1 MKNLWSIDLW
11 SVRPAELHSA
21 TERQRTA
28 TIQEDSG
35 QTGRW
40 AQRQDAYVP
49 ISTNSH
55 ERPTN
60 SASHPEVA
68 AATERPLLRG
78 DRHSSHAE
86 VSFESQSAFAR
97 SLTSFGMTEGR
108 KENEILR

>member
-78 DRHSSHAE
+78 DRHSSHAA
-86 VSFESQSAFAR
+86 VSFESQPSLAR
-97 SLTSFGMTEGR
+97 SLTSFGMTAGR
-108 KENEILR
+108 KNEIFR

>member
-1 MKNLWSIDLW
+1 MKNLRSIDLW
-11 SVRPAELHSA
+11 SARPAELHAA

-35 QTGRW
+35 QCGAW
-40 AQRQDAYVP
+40 AQRQGAYVP

-78 DRHSSHAE
+78 DRHSSHAA
-86 VSFESQSAFAR
+86 VSFERQPSLAR
-97 SLTSFGMTEGR
+97 SLTSFGMTAGR
-108 KENEILR
+108 KNEIFR

>member
-68 AATERPLLRG
+68 AATEGPLLRG
-78 DRHSSHAE
+78 HRHSSDVE
-86 VSFESQSAFAR
+86 ISFEGQPTLAR
-97 SLTSFGMTEGR
+97 SLTSFGMTAG
-108 KENEILR
+108 KKNEILC

>member
-40 AQRQDAYVP
+40 AQRQDADVP

-68 AATERPLLRG
+68 AATEGPLLRG
-78 DRHSSHAE
+78 HRHSSDVE
-86 VSFESQSAFAR
+86 ISFEGQPTLAR
-97 SLTSFGMTEGR
+97 SLTSFGMTAG
-108 KENEILR
+108 KKNEILC

>member
-1 MKNLWSIDLW
+1 MKNLWNIDLW

-28 TIQEDSG
+28 TIQKDSG

-40 AQRQDAYVP
+40 AHRQDAYVP
-49 ISTNSH
+49 ISTNSR

-68 AATERPLLRG
+68 AATERPSPTR
-78 DRHSSHAE
+78 RSSLKPRRSVVRESAHARE
-86 VSFESQSAFAR
+86 VPHFVR
-97 SLTSFGMTEGR
+97 DDGR
-108 KENEILR
+108 KEE

>member
-60 SASHPEVA
+60 SASHPEVV
-68 AATERPLLRG
+68 RG
-78 DRHSSHAE
+78 DRETSPTRRSSLKPRRSVVRESALARE
-86 VSFESQSAFAR
+86 VPHFVR
-97 SLTSFGMTEGR
+97 DDGR
-108 KENEILR
+108 KEE

>member
-28 TIQEDSG
+28 TIQEDGG

-60 SASHPEVA
+60 SASHPRSPRRPRDLSYAEIVTQ
-68 AATERPLLRG
+68 ATPQCRTRVSPHSRGPSLRSG
-78 DRHSSHAE
+78 
-86 VSFESQSAFAR
+86 
-97 SLTSFGMTEGR
+97 
-108 KENEILR
+108 

>member
-60 SASHPEVA
+60 TASHPEVA
-68 AATERPLLRG
+68 AVTEGHLLRG

-97 SLTSFGMTEGR
+97 SLTSFGMTAGR
-108 KENEILR
+108 KNEIFR

>member
-35 QTGRW
+35 QTARW
-40 AQRQDAYVP
+40 AHRQDAYVP

-55 ERPTN
+55 
-60 SASHPEVA
+60 
-68 AATERPLLRG
+68 
-78 DRHSSHAE
+78 
-86 VSFESQSAFAR
+86 
-97 SLTSFGMTEGR
+97 
-108 KENEILR
+108 

>member
-21 TERQRTA
+21 AERQRTV

-35 QTGRW
+35 QPARW
-40 AQRQDAYVP
+40 AHRQDAYVP

-78 DRHSSHAE
+78 DRHSSHAA
-86 VSFESQSAFAR
+86 VSFESQPRFAR
-97 SLTSFGMTEGR
+97 SLTSFGMTAER
-108 KENEILR
+108 KNEILR